1 MKKSVRV
8 WRHVSTT
15 RISGRRT
22 FPAHTLKA
30 IQAAIAQGEA
40 QHRAEIRLV
49 VEPFL
54 PLRDVLAGQSA
65 RQRAHELFSLYR
77 IWDTEENCGVLIYIN
92 LADHKVEIVADRAV
106 NRALGADD
114 WQAVCRTM
122 TEGFARGDFHDSAI
136 AALSQLNALLK
147 TNFPANETSHVN
159 ELSNRPIV
167 L

>member
-1 MKKSVRV
+1 MKKSTRL
-8 WRHVSTT
+8 WRHLSTT
-15 RISGRRT
+15 RVSGRRT

-40 QHRAEIRLV
+40 QHRAEIRLI

-54 PLRDVLAGQSA
+54 PFHEVLAGTSA
-65 RQRAHELFSLYR
+65 RQRARELFSFHG
-77 IWDTEENCGVLIYIN
+77 IWDTEENCGILIYIN
-92 LADHKVEIVADRAV
+92 LADHKVEIIADRAA
-106 NRALGADD
+106 NRALGAND

-136 AALSQLNALLK
+136 NALSQLNALLK
-147 TNFPANETSHVN
+147 TNFPANESSHVN

-167 L
+167 M